1 MKGRKNILII
11 DDEWTMRNLLKIY
24 LSDNEFNIFEASNG
38 VEALEQIKLLSDRCD
53 LVILDL
59 MMPIMDGFEF
69 CQKIRMTSA
78 IPILML
84 SARKDLHD
92 KVMGLNLG
100 ADDYLVKP
108 FEPEEL
114 VARVQALLRRVSYQD
129 KSEDNGDLILTNGL
143 QIIFNKRQVFYKNNQ
158 ITLTA
163 KEFDLLYKLASAPGR
178 VYSRED
184 LLQLIW
190 DDEYI
195 GATRTVDSHIKNI
208 RSKLELAGILEEV
221 ITTVWGI
228 GYKFN

>member
-1 MKGRKNILII
+1 MKARKNILII

-24 LSDNEFNIFEASNG
+24 LSDNEYNIFEASNG
-38 VEALEQIKLLSDRCD
+38 EEALEQIKLLSDRCD

-69 CQKIRMTSA
+69 CQKVRMTSS

-92 KVMGLNLG
+92 RVMGLNLG
-100 ADDYLVKP
+100 ADDYIVKP

-114 VARVQALLRRVSYQD
+114 VARVQALLRRVSYQN
-129 KSEDNGDLILTNGL
+129 KNEDRGDLILTNGL
-143 QIIFNKRQVFYKNNQ
+143 QVLFKKRQVYYKNNQ
-158 ITLTA
+158 ITFTA

-195 GATRTVDSHIKNI
+195 GATRAVDSHIKNI
-208 RSKLELAGILEEV
+208 RSKLESAGILEEI